1 MSGPLILKDCNNY
14 YHPRNETQ
22 IIRLVDYARENSFQV
37 RVRASGHSMPQAI
50 YTDECS
56 LDEVDVLAPAPDG
69 DNVNIM
75 LDRYADII
83 SVDEDL
89 KLATVEAG
97 IHLGHDPNDPRS
109 RLENSLLYQLH
120 EEYGLTVNALG
131 GITHQTV
138 GGFLT
143 TGSSGG
149 SLTYSVQDNVHA
161 MRFVDGK
168 GEIFEVSRDDTNQD
182 NFNASLVSLGLLGV
196 LSTVT
201 FCCADTFNIT
211 GNQVGT
217 LTKDAAVDI
226 FSDNPE
232 SEDRVGLTTFLK
244 ETEYT
249 RLVWWPQSSQ
259 YVDEGQDRIQI
270 WQARRMSPSEDFERN
285 PYAVFDNTEIMML
298 YSYLMILIGNID
310 DMKEVRR
317 IATTKEEQFKKLAIQ
332 ELMDEY
338 DLGRIKAKII
348 ANLLQQINTLVLN
361 LVTTLTD
368 AVPLERRELL
378 LPHFTTLAISLLNE
392 IDKNVEFQD
401 YGYSGLP
408 MDNSADDIIVPVMW
422 TELWAPLSRATEI
435 TTLLRDYFKNLPKSN
450 TFNRTG
456 NNAWELYA
464 TKPSDAWLSMAYSDG
479 QDEWKDGAFRVDP
492 YWFIHTRGDYRDLYR
507 PIWLLFKENN
517 IPFRLHWSKSFPL
530 PDDPDITAND
540 LVATQYP
547 RLSSFLTLR
556 EARDPDGIFLSS
568 YWRHWLDIGIQEPK
582 KAQKRKK

>member
-1 MSGPLILKDCNNY
+1 MSDPPIPKDCNNY
-14 YHPRNETQ
+14 YHPRNERQ
-22 IIRLVDYARENSFQV
+22 IIALVDYARENSFQV
-37 RVRASGHSMPQAI
+37 RVRASGHSMPQSI

-97 IHLGHDPNDPRS
+97 IHLGHDPNNPRS
-109 RLENSLLYQLH
+109 RLQNSLLYQLH
-120 EEYGLTVNALG
+120 EEYGLTVDALG

-149 SLTYSVQDNVHA
+149 SLTYSVQVNVHA

-168 GEIFEVSRDDTNQD
+168 GKIFEVSRDDTNQD

-201 FCCADTFNIT
+201 FRCVDTFNIT

-217 LTKDAAVDI
+217 LTNDAAVDI

-232 SEDRVGLTTFLK
+232 SEDRIGLTTFLK
-244 ETEYT
+244 ETEYA
-249 RLVWWPQSSQ
+249 RMVWWPQSSQ

-285 PYAVFDNTEIMML
+285 PFAVFDNTEIMML

-310 DMKEVRR
+310 DMEEVRR
-317 IATTKEEQFKKLAIQ
+317 IAATKEEQFKKLAIQ
-332 ELMDEY
+332 ELMDEH
-338 DLGRIKAKII
+338 DLGRKKATII

-368 AVPLERRELL
+368 AVPLETRELL
-378 LPHFTTLAISLLNE
+378 LPHFTTFAIRLLNE
-392 IDKNVEFQD
+392 IDKDVEFQD

-422 TELWAPLSRATEI
+422 TELWAPLSRATKI
-435 TTLLRDYFKNLPKSN
+435 TTLLRDYFKNLPKN
-450 TFNRTG
+450 DTFNRTG

-492 YWFIHTRGDYRDLYR
+492 YWFIHTKADYRDLYR
-507 PIWLLFKENN
+507 PIWLLFKKNN

-530 PDDPDITAND
+530 PNDPDITAND